1 MNPDNK
7 QAVVTRP
14 TASSVVEYVPFGAA
28 DKIKLTV
35 SIVQN
40 IVAVP
45 TKSGKTC
52 TENDAIK
59 FIMLCQAQRL
69 NPFAGDA
76 FLIGYDSQ
84 GGANFSLITAHQAF
98 LKRAESSPEF
108 LGMDSGI
115 VLLGEDGQPFDRETD
130 FHLRDEKVVGGWARV
145 FHAKRPDHPTYRRIR
160 MERFN
165 KGFAQWQ
172 ADAAGMICKC
182 AEADALR
189 STFPTLLG
197 GLHLQGEI
205 IDIKA
210 TSEPVKPMFDDPPRR
225 SEITN
230 GRQDESNEELAPART
245 RTRAPA
251 RQQETA
257 PEREPEA
264 QRQPPEQETRQQE
277 QPQGAQNARDG
288 VRDALEA
295 QGVTFDEFRGLLS
308 TEGDLKD
315 ADSFAGWDEI
325 PLPVFEKFAKDSKKL
340 AKCIRIYGKAGK

>member
-1 MNPDNK
+1 MNEAQSK
-7 QAVVTRP
+7 AVVKP
-14 TASSVVEYVPFGAA
+14 TSSSVVEYVPFGAA

-52 TENDAIK
+52 SENDAIK

-130 FHLRDEKVVGGWARV
+130 FHLREEKVVGGWARV

-230 GRQDESNEELAPART
+230 GRQDDSNEDLAPANRRT
-245 RTRAPA
+245 CAPRQEA
-251 RQQETA
+251 R
-257 PEREPEA
+257 PEREPVTEED
-264 QRQPPEQETRQQE
+264 RQPESQPE
-277 QPQGAQNARDG
+277 PQGAQNARDG

-315 ADSFAGWDEI
+315 ADAYAHWDDIKLEAY
-325 PLPVFEKFAKDSKKL
+325 EKFAKDAKKL
-340 AKCIRIYGKAGK
+340 AKCIRIYGKAAK